1 MAVIAKEL
9 ISDANLILFS
19 GLMLLGAAAYKIS
32 DLFDEPGR
40 EVSEISR
47 AKIETAAV
55 STTKTVPPRTTAVL
69 ERSTEPAFLLLDIN
83 AATAEELTQLK
94 GIGEHIAAEIVKYR
108 ISSGG
113 FKNIEE
119 IMNVSGIGE
128 ATFNDISSHIYVID
142 PVYEPATTEAVPVVT
157 EPEEPEQY
165 IEPEEPTYTVTL
177 GDVAPIDLNT
187 ADLETLMLLPN
198 VDEEA
203 ASAILALREQLGEY
217 KSIYE
222 LLYVDKLT
230 RKEVSEIAEYVFV
243 EEQAENNE

>member
-55 STTKTVPPRTTAVL
+55 STTKTAPPRTTAVL

-142 PVYEPATTEAVPVVT
+142 PVYEPATTEAVPVIT
-157 EPEEPEQY
+157 EPEQY

-177 GDVAPIDLNT
+177 EDVAPIDLNT
-187 ADLETLMLLPN
+187 ADAEMLTLLPH
-198 VDEEA
+198 VSDEA
-203 ASAILALREQLGEY
+203 AAEIVELREKLGSFSSY
-217 KSIYE
+217 YE
-222 LLYVDKLT
+222 LLYVSSLSEKD
-230 RKEVSEIAEYVFV
+230 VSEIRDYVTV
-243 EEQAENNE
+243 EKMDE

>member
-40 EVSEISR
+40 DVSEISR
-47 AKIETAAV
+47 SKIETAAV
-55 STTKTVPPRTTAVL
+55 STTKTAPPRTTAVL

-157 EPEEPEQY
+157 EPEQY

-230 RKEVSEIAEYVFV
+230 QKEVSEIAEYVFV

>member
-55 STTKTVPPRTTAVL
+55 STTKTAPPRTTAVL

-128 ATFNDISSHIYVID
+128 ATFSDISSHIYVID

-157 EPEEPEQY
+157 EPEQY

-177 GDVAPIDLNT
+177 EDVAPIDLNT
-187 ADLETLMLLPN
+187 ADAEMLTLLPH
-198 VDEEA
+198 VSDEA
-203 ASAILALREQLGEY
+203 AAEIVELREKLGSFSSY
-217 KSIYE
+217 YE
-222 LLYVDKLT
+222 LLYVSSLSEKD
-230 RKEVSEIAEYVFV
+230 VSEIRDYVTV
-243 EEQAENNE
+243 EKMDE

>member
-47 AKIETAAV
+47 SKIETAAV
-55 STTKTVPPRTTAVL
+55 STTKTAPPRTTAVL

-142 PVYEPATTEAVPVVT
+142 PVYEPATTEAVTVVT
-157 EPEEPEQY
+157 EPEQY

-177 GDVAPIDLNT
+177 EDVAPIDLNT
-187 ADLETLMLLPN
+187 ADAEMLTLLPH
-198 VDEEA
+198 VSDEA
-203 ASAILALREQLGEY
+203 AAEIVELREKLGSFSSY
-217 KSIYE
+217 YE
-222 LLYVDKLT
+222 LLYVSSLSEKD
-230 RKEVSEIAEYVFV
+230 VSEIRDYVTV
-243 EEQAENNE
+243 EKIDE

>member
-1 MAVIAKEL
+1 
-9 ISDANLILFS
+9 
-19 GLMLLGAAAYKIS
+19 MLLGAAAYKIS

-47 AKIETAAV
+47 SKIETAAV
-55 STTKTVPPRTTAVL
+55 STTKTAPPRTTAVL

-142 PVYEPATTEAVPVVT
+142 PVYEPATTEAVTVVT
-157 EPEEPEQY
+157 EPEQY

-177 GDVAPIDLNT
+177 EDVAPIDLNT
-187 ADLETLMLLPN
+187 ADAEMLTLLPH
-198 VDEEA
+198 VSDEA
-203 ASAILALREQLGEY
+203 AAEIVELREKLGSFSSY
-217 KSIYE
+217 YE
-222 LLYVDKLT
+222 LLYVSSLSEKD
-230 RKEVSEIAEYVFV
+230 VSEIRDYVTV
-243 EEQAENNE
+243 EKIDE